1 MEPIDCRTESYG
13 PLQAHEGDLHLPA
26 GHHLPVVCLLHGGFW
41 RMPYGRDQMTDIA
54 HDLALQGYAVW
65 NLEYRRL
72 GASTSGWPGTFDDVI
87 TGIEHLA
94 QLSANGAD
102 LDLSRVA
109 VVGHSAGGQ
118 LALWAAAHLSAGRRN
133 GVEHRV
139 RIAAAVG
146 QAALADLVRA
156 YELEVGSSA
165 ITELLDGTP
174 TEQFARYELAS
185 PRALLPLGIPQF
197 VLHGTA
203 DDVVPIE
210 LARAYAQTARDAGDR
225 VEFLELAGAGHM
237 DYLNPSSNAHAALCT
252 WLGSWSGNGA

>member
-1 MEPIDCRTESYG
+1 MGPIDCRTESYG
-13 PLQAHEGDLHLPA
+13 PLEAHEGDLHLPA
-26 GHHLPVVCLLHGGFW
+26 GHNLPVVCLLHGGFW

-54 HDLALQGYAVW
+54 HDLALHGYAVW

-72 GASTSGWPGTFDDVI
+72 GAPTSGWPGTFEDVI
-87 TGIEHLA
+87 TGIEHLG
-94 QLSANGAD
+94 QLAAKGAD
-102 LDLSRVA
+102 LDLARVA

-118 LALWAAAHLSAGRRN
+118 LALWAAARLSAGKTN
-133 GVEHRV
+133 GVECRV
-139 RIAAAVG
+139 SIAAAVG

-156 YELEVGSSA
+156 YDLEVGRSA

-185 PRALLPLGIPQF
+185 PRALLPLRTPQL

-203 DDVVPIE
+203 DEVVPIE
-210 LARAYAQTARDAGDR
+210 IARTYAQVARDAGDR

-237 DYLNPSSNAHAALCT
+237 DYLDPSSNAHAALCT